1 LAADA
6 ERCRPVTFPL
16 PRILLTRSDLSIIL
30 GILQPILGAR
40 CILAEPAAK
49 IISGGSLSFGLAA
62 HLDLCNSLNVFPF
75 TLFFLLVLAVK
86 KPSAEAHCVVP
97 AGGVQS

>member
-1 LAADA
+1 MPTGD
-6 ERCRPVTFPL
+6 VS
-16 PRILLTRSDLSIIL
+16 ILLTRSDLSIIL

-49 IISGGSLSFGLAA
+49 IISGGSFSFGLAA
-62 HLDLCNSLNVFPF
+62 HLNLCNSLNVFPF
-75 TLFFLLVLAVK
+75 ALLFFLLVLAVK